1 MSYRIGADIGGTFTD
16 LILSDDGGKTFQV
29 GKVLTTPE
37 RPDDAVVMGVEQV
50 LDQARTRADEISH
63 VVHGTTLFAN
73 AIIERKGAKTALV
86 TTKGFRDAIEIA
98 REHRYDM
105 YDLYMRRPA
114 PLAPRYLRFELDE
127 RILVDG
133 SIRKP
138 LTDDDVWAVVEALR
152 RAEVEAVAVSLIHA
166 YVNDLHERRV
176 GEILAEALPDVALT
190 LSSDLVPEIRE
201 YDRTST
207 TLVNVYVK
215 RIAENYLG
223 RLRRRLTEESRI
235 DGGLFVMQSNGGVC
249 EVETAVRYPVR
260 LIESGPAAGA
270 LAAAQYGALLGH
282 KDLLS
287 FDMGGTTAKACVISD
302 GEPSIAPEFEVGR
315 QYQFKKGSGLP
326 VKVPVIEMI
335 EIGTGGGSIARV
347 DAMQRLQVGPDSA
360 GANPGPVAYAL
371 GGTEP
376 TVTDADLVLGYLDP
390 NFFLGGAMSLDP
402 EAARDA
408 VEEKIGNPLGL
419 AVTEAAWGMHQL
431 ANESMASAARIHAI
445 ERGKDVSKFSL
456 FAFGGAGPVHAFGV
470 ASILRSPLV
479 IYPFGA
485 GVMSAIGFLTA
496 PLSLDFVRTF
506 PGPLDQLD
514 WNGAAQVV
522 AEMEAEGKLVLG
534 RTIDADTIRF
544 RRFAD
549 MRYRKQGYEIRVPIP
564 DGPLG
569 ADCRDSIQDNFETAY
584 RAIYGHT
591 VADTAIDVVSWRVV
605 ASGPKPE
612 VILPAARTSAGGGAE
627 TARKGT
633 RRVYLPAT
641 KDFDEIPVYDRYAL
655 GAGIDFEGP
664 AIVEERES
672 TVVINGAA
680 AVQVDDANNL
690 LVELARR
697 A

>member
-223 RLRRRLTEESRI
+223 RLRRRLT
-235 DGGLFVMQSNGGVC
+235 
-249 EVETAVRYPVR
+249 
-260 LIESGPAAGA
+260 
-270 LAAAQYGALLGH
+270 
-282 KDLLS
+282 
-287 FDMGGTTAKACVISD
+287 
-302 GEPSIAPEFEVGR
+302 
-315 QYQFKKGSGLP
+315 
-326 VKVPVIEMI
+326 
-335 EIGTGGGSIARV
+335 
-347 DAMQRLQVGPDSA
+347 
-360 GANPGPVAYAL
+360 
-371 GGTEP
+371 
-376 TVTDADLVLGYLDP
+376 
-390 NFFLGGAMSLDP
+390 
-402 EAARDA
+402 
-408 VEEKIGNPLGL
+408 
-419 AVTEAAWGMHQL
+419 
-431 ANESMASAARIHAI
+431 
-445 ERGKDVSKFSL
+445 
-456 FAFGGAGPVHAFGV
+456 
-470 ASILRSPLV
+470 
-479 IYPFGA
+479 
-485 GVMSAIGFLTA
+485 
-496 PLSLDFVRTF
+496 
-506 PGPLDQLD
+506 
-514 WNGAAQVV
+514 
-522 AEMEAEGKLVLG
+522 
-534 RTIDADTIRF
+534 
-544 RRFAD
+544 
-549 MRYRKQGYEIRVPIP
+549 
-564 DGPLG
+564 
-569 ADCRDSIQDNFETAY
+569 
-584 RAIYGHT
+584 
-591 VADTAIDVVSWRVV
+591 
-605 ASGPKPE
+605 
-612 VILPAARTSAGGGAE
+612 
-627 TARKGT
+627 
-633 RRVYLPAT
+633 
-641 KDFDEIPVYDRYAL
+641 
-655 GAGIDFEGP
+655 
-664 AIVEERES
+664 
-672 TVVINGAA
+672 
-680 AVQVDDANNL
+680 
-690 LVELARR
+690 
-697 A
+697 